1 MPEQTDIPALPL
13 TQPLRLAEFNAR
25 KPVIFEIAPDADLR
39 AAIAGYLGAQA
50 LRKLRFNGTLRPEG
64 KHDWRLEG
72 DLGATLVQ
80 GCVVTLQPVT
90 TRVDETVRRQYLA
103 EWDPEEQEEAEIPED
118 ETLEPLGA
126 VIDPAAVMI
135 EALALAMPLYPRAE
149 GADLGEAVHAEPG
162 VTPMRDADARPFA
175 GLRDR
180 LARDED

>member
-1 MPEQTDIPALPL
+1 
-13 TQPLRLAEFNAR
+13 
-25 KPVIFEIAPDADLR
+25 
-39 AAIAGYLGAQA
+39 
-50 LRKLRFNGTLRPEG
+50 
-64 KHDWRLEG
+64 
-72 DLGATLVQ
+72 
-80 GCVVTLQPVT
+80 
-90 TRVDETVRRQYLA
+90 
-103 EWDPEEQEEAEIPED
+103 
-118 ETLEPLGA
+118 